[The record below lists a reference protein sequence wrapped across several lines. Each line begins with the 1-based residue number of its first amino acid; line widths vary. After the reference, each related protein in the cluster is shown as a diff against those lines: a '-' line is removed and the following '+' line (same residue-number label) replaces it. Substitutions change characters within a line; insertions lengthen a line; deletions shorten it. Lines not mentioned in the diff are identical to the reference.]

1 MTDRVMI
8 EDGRI
13 IFRNFAGKEGPYNQ
27 EGYRNFCVL
36 LDTPTAELMLK
47 DGWNIKWL
55 RAREEG
61 EPDQAYVQV
70 SVSYKSKPPLVVL
83 ITSKGRTT
91 LPEDMVE
98 AMDWVDIGKVD
109 LIISPYQWSVNGKSG
124 VKAYLKSLFVTM
136 AEDELMLKYAN
147 VPELDLGGKPLELE
161 AGPNEDDEIWE
172 GEVVED

>member
-13 IFRNFAGKEGPYNQ
+13 IFRNFAGKEGQYNR
-27 EGYRNFCVL
+27 EGDRNFCVL
-36 LDTPTAELMLK
+36 LDTPTANAMLD

-61 EPDQAYVQV
+61 EPDQAYLQV
-70 SVSYKSKPPLVVL
+70 SVSYKAKPPLVVL

-91 LPEDMVE
+91 LPEDLVE
-98 AMDWVDIGKVD
+98 ALDWVDIGMVD
-109 LIISPYQWSVNGKSG
+109 LIVNPYEWAVSGKSG
-124 VKAYLKSLFVTM
+124 IKAYLKSIFITV
-136 AEDELMLKYAN
+136 AEDELMRKYAD
-147 VPELDLGGKPLELE
+147 VPELDTGGKPLELE
-161 AGPNEDDEIWE
+161 PGPSDDEIWD